1 MAQMISFNQIFRLIS
16 LPIAGS
22 VFLVAVQL
30 STGMGLR

>member
-1 MAQMISFNQIFRLIS
+1 MAQMISLDQILRLIS

-22 VFLVAVQL
+22 VFLIAVQL

>member
-1 MAQMISFNQIFRLIS
+1 MAQMISFNQVFRLIS

-22 VFLVAVQL
+22 AFLIAVQL